1 MKYLEFT
8 NLDWINQFLNYVS
21 FGEYCI
27 KGSLEAYSCKHTGT
41 DKKLSFSLD
50 QEILDYLGQSADSD
64 PPSPASILSNVDLPG
79 AYAQSHV
86 SRLGFQ
92 ISVLFIYN
100 GLGRRIL
107 GNAMVSLY
115 GDVATRFVSSFFNN
129 GSVVRSAVQAHRF
142 FREEDWTIVKQTYDT
157 YMFEVAKVLRWSCN
171 EENRRAR
178 YRDWEDMKAA
188 AVECG
193 QSRCDV
199 Q

>member
-64 PPSPASILSNVDLPG
+64 PPSPASILSSRSRRLKDTKILLATRAFLYIFPKDVDLPG

-92 ISVLFIYN
+92 VSVLFIYN

-129 GSVVRSAVQAHRF
+129 GSVVEGF
-142 FREEDWTIVKQTYDT
+142 VKLQ
-157 YMFEVAKVLRWSCN
+157 N
-171 EENRRAR
+171 EF
-178 YRDWEDMKAA
+178 DIAA
-188 AVECG
+188 AIAMDAVN
-193 QSRCDV
+193 
-199 Q
+199 